1 MPYNNQNQNENKN
14 NQQSVNV
21 NSNNWQDEGQQQA
34 NENANA
40 HQNANENAPV
50 NEVIPQ
56 LTVEEQAALNTWRNS
71 TEMQEGLKAILPKND
86 NENANG
92 NNQNAP
98 QLDQFV
104 QQLLN
109 ESMSNVLVSAI
120 EKETGVS
127 LQGSSMTYQALGTLQ
142 PKDKAKIRALIRD

>member
-1 MPYNNQNQNENKN
+1 MPYNNQNLNENEN
-14 NQQSVNV
+14 SQQSVNS
-21 NSNNWQDEGQQQA
+21 NSWQDEGQQNA
-34 NENANA
+34 NDNA
-40 HQNANENAPV
+40 HQNANENANV

-56 LTVEEQAALNTWRNS
+56 LTPEEQAALNAWRNS
-71 TEMQEGLKAILPKND
+71 NEMQEGLKAILPKNE
-86 NENANG
+86 NENAKG
-92 NNQNAP
+92 NNQNDP

-120 EKETGVS
+120 EKETGIS
-127 LQGSSMTYQALGTLQ
+127 LQGGDMTYQALGTLQ